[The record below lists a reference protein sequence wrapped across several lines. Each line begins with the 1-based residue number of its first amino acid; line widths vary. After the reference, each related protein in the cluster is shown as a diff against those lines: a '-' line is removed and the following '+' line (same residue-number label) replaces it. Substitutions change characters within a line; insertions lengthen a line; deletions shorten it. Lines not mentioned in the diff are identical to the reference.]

1 MIKIEVCPGN
11 LTPGFDRYSP
21 ACLRKLFDGKKVSP
35 VLDFDYDADSIDLID
50 QINQISVS
58 GVQEKLSAIINN
70 DKITLTPTGQ
80 QGKYT
85 SNLPP
90 ITSICDSVIRYPQ

>member
-35 VLDFDYDADSIDLID
+35 VLEIAKQVY
-50 QINQISVS
+50 
-58 GVQEKLSAIINN
+58 K
-70 DKITLTPTGQ
+70 
-80 QGKYT
+80 
-85 SNLPP
+85 
-90 ITSICDSVIRYPQ
+90 